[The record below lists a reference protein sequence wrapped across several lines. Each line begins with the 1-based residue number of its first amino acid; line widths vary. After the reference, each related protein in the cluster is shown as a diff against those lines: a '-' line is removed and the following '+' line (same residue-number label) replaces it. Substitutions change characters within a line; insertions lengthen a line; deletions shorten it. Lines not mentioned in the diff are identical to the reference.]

1 MLKDHTPMYKDKKVR
16 GAFVEK
22 AKEIFEAKKGEFGLE
37 AGVVGIEPE
46 SGDVFVSAMLG
57 EVNAKAYAKYP
68 DEWIY
73 YTRIEDPDAGLP
85 LRTW

>member
-16 GAFVEK
+16 GAFVAK
-22 AKEIFEAKKGEFGLE
+22 AKEVYAAKKGSFGLE

-46 SGDVFVSAMLG
+46 SGDVFVGKLLG
-57 EVNAKAYAKYP
+57 EANAAAYAKYP
-68 DEWIY
+68 DGWIY
-73 YTRIEDPDAGLP
+73 FTRIEDPNAGLP